1 MRVQLGS
8 DLAEAEALEE
18 LKRRRGLAEEALA
31 ISKDLRRS
39 QLPVHL
45 ATVITEI
52 EELIDDLARAG
63 SLPSGWFD
71 LRRVRPSIRS
81 NGKAGCN

>member
-1 MRVQLGS
+1 
-8 DLAEAEALEE
+8 
-18 LKRRRGLAEEALA
+18 LA

-63 SLPSGWFD
+63 SLPSG
-71 LRRVRPSIRS
+71 
-81 NGKAGCN
+81 

>member
-8 DLAEAEALEE
+8 DLAEAEALEK

-63 SLPSGWFD
+63 SLPSG
-71 LRRVRPSIRS
+71 
-81 NGKAGCN
+81 

>member
-1 MRVQLGS
+1 LKDVRVQLGS
-8 DLAEAEALEE
+8 DLAEAEALEK
-18 LKRRRGLAEEALA
+18 LKRRRGLAEEASA

-63 SLPSGWFD
+63 SLPSG
-71 LRRVRPSIRS
+71 
-81 NGKAGCN
+81 